1 MLKSHHEAQRCKS
14 KDRSFSLEGAC
25 LQTQT
30 EFLVVSVL
38 QALISKAHNLA
49 ATLCPRQGH
58 GINASPCTSPQT
70 TAIEYLHL
78 VCDREC
84 GFLPQRPSGTQSA
97 NAVLALRHRWRGRG
111 RGRVEGMD
119 TKNQQ

>member
-49 ATLCPRQGH
+49 ATLCPRQGQ

-78 VCDREC
+78 VCTENVASC
-84 GFLPQRPSGTQSA
+84 P
-97 NAVLALRHRWRGRG
+97 RGPAEPK
-111 RGRVEGMD
+111 VP
-119 TKNQQ
+119 TLSWL

>member
-25 LQTQT
+25 L
-30 EFLVVSVL
+30 VVSVL

-49 ATLCPRQGH
+49 ATLCPRQGQ